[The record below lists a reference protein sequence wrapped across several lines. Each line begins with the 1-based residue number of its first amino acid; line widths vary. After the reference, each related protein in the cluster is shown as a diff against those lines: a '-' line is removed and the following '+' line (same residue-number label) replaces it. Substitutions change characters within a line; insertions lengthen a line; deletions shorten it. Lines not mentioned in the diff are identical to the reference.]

1 MQVGTLRQTLA
12 ARWLSRPVVE
22 QIGRLGLHVLLLGLG
37 ITFLL
42 PFWWMVATSLKPNYA
57 MFRIPPLLV
66 PFQDPSTWDRLVWEN
81 YPNSFTFTKPPFT
94 IFIRNTLII
103 ATLSTIG
110 ALLSN
115 PLVAYG
121 FARLRWPGRDLL
133 FAVTLSTI
141 FLPFIATL
149 IPLFLVFR
157 TLGWV
162 GTWWPLIVPHFFGA
176 PFYIFLLRQFFL
188 TIPTELSDAARIDG
202 AGEFQIFTQIILPL
216 AKPAL
221 ATVALFEFM
230 AAYRDFLGPLL
241 YLNKE
246 EVYTISLGLQKFRM
260 EYDTEWGLMMAMSV
274 IVTVP
279 IILLFFFAQRTFIQG
294 ITLTGLKG

>member
-1 MQVGTLRQTLA
+1 MRVETLRQTLA

-22 QIGRLGLHVLLLGLG
+22 QIGRLGLHLLLLGLG
-37 ITFLL
+37 VTFLL

-66 PFQDPSTWDRLVWEN
+66 PFQDPATWDRLVWEN

-94 IFIRNTLII
+94 VFIRNTLII

-157 TLGWV
+157 TLGWI
-162 GTWWPLIVPHFFGA
+162 GTWWP
-176 PFYIFLLRQFFL
+176 
-188 TIPTELSDAARIDG
+188 
-202 AGEFQIFTQIILPL
+202 
-216 AKPAL
+216 
-221 ATVALFEFM
+221 
-230 AAYRDFLGPLL
+230 
-241 YLNKE
+241 
-246 EVYTISLGLQKFRM
+246 
-260 EYDTEWGLMMAMSV
+260 
-274 IVTVP
+274 
-279 IILLFFFAQRTFIQG
+279 
-294 ITLTGLKG
+294 